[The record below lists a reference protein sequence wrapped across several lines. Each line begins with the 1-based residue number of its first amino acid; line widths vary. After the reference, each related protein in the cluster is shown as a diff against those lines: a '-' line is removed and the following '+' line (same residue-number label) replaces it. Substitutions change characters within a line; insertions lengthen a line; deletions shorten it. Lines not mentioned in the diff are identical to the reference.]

1 MKIAYLIAAHTDTV
15 QLYNMVSALQIK
27 NVTTFFIHIDK
38 KVDINPFKDKLSKC
52 ENVIFIKKRVKTYW
66 GGFSQC
72 RYQINLIEE
81 CLNYNCKFDRIFFLS
96 GLDYPYGAISK
107 YWIFYIRIQTRSL

>member
-52 ENVIFIKKRVKTYW
+52 ENVIFTKKRVKTYW

-72 RYQINLIEE
+72 RY
-81 CLNYNCKFDRIFFLS
+81 
-96 GLDYPYGAISK
+96 
-107 YWIFYIRIQTRSL
+107 